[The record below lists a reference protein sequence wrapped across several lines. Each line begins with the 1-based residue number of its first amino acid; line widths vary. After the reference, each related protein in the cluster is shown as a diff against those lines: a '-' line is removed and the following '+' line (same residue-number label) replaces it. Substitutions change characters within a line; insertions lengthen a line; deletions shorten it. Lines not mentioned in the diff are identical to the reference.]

1 MTDPLREAAK
11 RLREL
16 RVDVERLKSGG
27 RAGGVLRILRSTTDP
42 TDADDA
48 TATGSTATMTDT
60 ETAADDTATGPAADV
75 DAETAADDPT
85 HVTER
90 SVSGATW
97 GGTGWEEDTWK

>member
-16 RVDVERLKSGG
+16 RSDVERLKSGG
-27 RAGGVLRILRSTTDP
+27 RAGGVLRILRSTTDL
-42 TDADDA
+42 TDTDDA
-48 TATGSTATMTDT
+48 TATGSAATTTDT
-60 ETAADDTATGPAADV
+60 ETAGDDTATGPAADI

-90 SVSGATW
+90 SVSGAALEDA
-97 GGTGWEEDTWK
+97 GWEEDTWK